1 MPRVI
6 DAQIYS
12 VNTLFMIDIEIP
24 KWFFLL
30 PYSNIIHKN
39 RITLCYRV
47 MTPVYDNI
55 KRDSGKKIKITCSI
69 TLNCIR
75 IFYNFF
81 TMLKITIYSIEWFSY
96 FPLWTKRSS
105 VKIIDAETVFFQATT
120 ILIIS
125 IIIISKVAHSY
136 SRRKKIN
143 WKLFKQQALNKFLSL
158 SSVW

>member
-1 MPRVI
+1 MSLERATSYKNATSYWCSDLQCKYIIHDRYWNSQVMFFFCHSATLYTKTESLFVI
-6 DAQIYS
+6 ELWHQ
-12 VNTLFMIDIEIP
+12 FMII
-24 KWFFLL
+24 
-30 PYSNIIHKN
+30 
-39 RITLCYRV
+39 
-47 MTPVYDNI
+47 
-55 KRDSGKKIKITCSI
+55 
-69 TLNCIR
+69 IR

-143 WKLFKQQALNKFLSL
+143 WKLVILQECFIRKSIKVLQTVLSEVL
-158 SSVW
+158 